1 MSNTLKPNAIEQ
13 ELQDYISGQVVRRGG
28 NVALSA
34 PLVESGLVDSLGL
47 IQIVAHITSRY
58 GVNLTQ
64 AGGPDDFRSITTLAQ
79 AVTRE
84 RGGAES

>member
-1 MSNTLKPNAIEQ
+1 MNTLKPNAIEQ
-13 ELQDYISGQVVRRGG
+13 ELQDFISGQVVRRGG
-28 NVALSA
+28 NVAVTA

-64 AGGPDDFRSITTLAQ
+64 AGGPDDFRSIQTLAE

-84 RGGAES
+84 RTDAQA